1 MTKARRRYCV
11 KLNANCLLIKLKLSI
26 KNYERY
32 IKLKESSE
40 ICRCLEERKV
50 FFLGIGRQH

>member
-11 KLNANCLLIKLKLSI
+11 KLNANLIKLKLSI